1 MESSCTTEEKH
12 SAGLLSDV
20 SECKV
25 CQDHEENP
33 LGTAPEL
40 SSAAINRTQALAQ
53 LERRPS
59 QSLEEKPFQNL
70 ERRTAERRSSQ
81 SFEKRAFQS
90 SLEKASVT
98 FDAIRTSRRDLGA
111 VAEGLDRE
119 VSPVPSLVSLATP
132 SNKRNLRRTFTDPPR
147 RSAIVSGGSSCDVS
161 APETSDLGHSSS
173 VPSRCT
179 VRRSGRRTRTEPEA
193 RNSETANLM
202 QAGLKA
208 VNKEARFLKV
218 EDDKPGKQSAR
229 SSVVVLEPEVI
240 SNLSAVAV
248 LNVPHVDFST
258 VSQDAFSECPSCETF
273 APEKVGE
280 EPLTEESAR
289 GLIPLLF
296 FSLILGTLV
305 GVTTVLLHDA
315 TSKVAVL
322 LRFLAGS
329 LGGLSAGSGE
339 NAEVLYHVGYA
350 TYMALGTTVSAVFVA
365 WVSRLVAPECVGGGT
380 LATKICLAVGSPVP
394 LRVGVG
400 RFLLSALYVGS
411 GNALGIEAPTL
422 HVCAC
427 VASGVHHVARRV
439 VEHFSCA
446 ENHLFTNEGLPQA
459 VVLGC
464 AAGLSAAFGS
474 PLAGIS
480 FAIEEYVDAR
490 QTGSVTALVLMS
502 SLSAT
507 LARVALAPWTSS
519 GSMSITLSSSA
530 STGSAVGSTDIWPWL
545 LQASTIGITLGTFS
559 PLQMQLVLYLR
570 RLCQESQV
578 MTVEVFAAGIA
589 GLCTGSVG
597 GLMYALTGCD
607 SSWGWGQLDATAQ
620 LESTCRASGSGVSKE
635 VVFAMLVLSVGR
647 LFSFTMSF
655 STGGAGGILMPS
667 LVIGASLGRC
677 FGYLFDFFHPALRN
691 AGAVMGMAALF
702 ASNMRLP
709 LTAACVAVEFATTGS
724 DTYDLRLVS
733 TVVLASALSTWTASW
748 WDPLSIFERMM
759 VQDGINPFTLSQ
771 QIQAMVHG
779 SDATRE
785 MSLSQKGSVLS
796 RNDDSFASSC
806 SFSKV
811 GPLGRPSPS
820 EVESRGSRIVM
831 AAKRRSVFAEMRS
844 YPEASF
850 SSSGRPSISMT
861 AASFISSPDELLF
874 ATRQRPAYANFGV
887 FPKPPKKKPPRTRR
901 ILEPVVTPQSHSP
914 ASGRSTPSSNRSPR
928 PSHLSPSWVSNKK
941 PHGTA
946 GIPDFLRQAPGRG
959 LGGSFIGR
967 SSPTRVIVT
976 PPAKDNFSPVEERD
990 APNSRRSMLGS
1001 KPQTL
1006 YAEAKGPHGVQNL
1019 KLPGI
1024 MRATGRKSQIHPVQ
1038 SMERQESPAP

>member
-1 MESSCTTEEKH
+1 
-12 SAGLLSDV
+12 V

-40 SSAAINRTQALAQ
+40 WSAAINRTQSLAQ

-59 QSLEEKPFQNL
+59 QSLEEKPSQNL
-70 ERRTAERRSSQ
+70 ERRISERRSSQ
-81 SFEKRAFQS
+81 SLEKRALQS

-147 RSAIVSGGSSCDVS
+147 RSGIVIGNSSGDVA
-161 APETSDLGHSSS
+161 APETSDLGPSSS
-173 VPSRCT
+173 LPRCT
-179 VRRSGRRTRTEPEA
+179 VRRSGRRTRTEPES

-208 VNKEARFLKV
+208 VNKEPRFLKV
-218 EDDKPGKQSAR
+218 EEDKSGKQSAR
-229 SSVVVLEPEVI
+229 SSMVVQEPEVMKNI
-240 SNLSAVAV
+240 SAVAV
-248 LNVPHVDFST
+248 VNVPHVDFST
-258 VSQDAFSECPSCETF
+258 VSQDAFSECPSFETF
-273 APEKVGE
+273 APDEVGE
-280 EPLTEESAR
+280 ETFAEESAR
-289 GLIPLLF
+289 GLMPLLL

-329 LGGLSAGSGE
+329 LGRLSAGSGD

-350 TYMALGTTVSAVFVA
+350 SYMALGTTISAVFVA

-439 VEHFSCA
+439 LEHFSCA

-530 STGSAVGSTDIWPWL
+530 SIGSAVGSTDIWPWL
-545 LQASTIGITLGTFS
+545 LQAITIGITLGTFS
-559 PLQMQLVLYLR
+559 PLQMQVVLYLR

-578 MTVEVFAAGIA
+578 MTVEVFTAGIA

-647 LFSFTMSF
+647 LFTFTISF

-667 LVIGASLGRC
+667 LVIGASIGRC
-677 FGYLFDFFHPALRN
+677 FGYLFDYFHPALRD

-779 SDATRE
+779 SDTTRD
-785 MSLSQKGSVLS
+785 MSVSQKGSVLS
-796 RNDDSFASSC
+796 RNNDSFASSA

-811 GPLGRPSPS
+811 GPLGKPS
-820 EVESRGSRIVM
+820 ESESRNSRIIM

-850 SSSGRPSISMT
+850 ASSGRPSMT

-887 FPKPPKKKPPRTRR
+887 FPKPPKKKPPRTRGM
-901 ILEPVVTPQSHSP
+901 LEPVATPQSHSP
-914 ASGRSTPSSNRSPR
+914 ASGRSTPSSNQSPR
-928 PSHLSPSWVSNKK
+928 PSHLSPSWTSNRK

-976 PPAKDNFSPVEERD
+976 PPARDHFSSVEERD

-1006 YAEAKGPHGVQNL
+1006 YAETKGLHGVQNL
-1019 KLPGI
+1019 KLPGM

-1038 SMERQESPAP
+1038 STEREESPAS